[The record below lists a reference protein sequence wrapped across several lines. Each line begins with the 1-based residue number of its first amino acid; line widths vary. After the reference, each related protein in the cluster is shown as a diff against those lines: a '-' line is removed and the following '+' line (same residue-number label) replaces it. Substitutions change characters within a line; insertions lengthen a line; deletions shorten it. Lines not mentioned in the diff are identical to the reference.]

1 MNNLAEEQEFETK
14 NETVEE
20 AIQSAKGELN
30 QPDTEDT
37 EDSDDGFEI
46 EVVDDTPEEDQGK
59 PRRAENA
66 EPQVPSDDEVEKYS
80 EGVQKRIKQL
90 KFEYHEERR
99 AKEEAARLQEEALKY
114 AEQVKQENEKLRK
127 TLEDGEDVLVN
138 QAKGRVA
145 AEIDKAKIAYKTA
158 YESGDPDALIEAQEK
173 LSALQVEKSKYDSY
187 RPQPRKE
194 PTPAPQAQYQQQTPQ
209 PPKPDERAL
218 EWAAENEWFETDPEM
233 TGYAYGLHEKL
244 VKSGIDP
251 RSEEYYNEIDNA
263 VRRVFPDKFDDGPT
277 IEETAPQRQAGNVVA
292 PAARS
297 GKKPRKVQL
306 TSTQVS
312 LAKRLGL
319 SNEQYAAQ
327 LMKDMN
333 R

>member
-1 MNNLAEEQEFETK
+1 MNNLAEEQEFEE
-14 NETVEE
+14 ETVAE
-20 AIQSAKGELN
+20 ALEKAQGKQL
-30 QPDTEDT
+30 DTGD
-37 EDSDDGFEI
+37 DDDGFEI
-46 EVVDDTPEEDQGK
+46 EVVDDTPEEDKGK
-59 PRRAENA
+59 PRRAEGA
-66 EPQVPSDDEVEKYS
+66 DPKVPEDDEIQSYS

-114 AEQVKQENEKLRK
+114 AQQVQQENQRLLK
-127 TLEDGEDVLVN
+127 TLEDGEGVLVN

-145 AEIDKAKIAYKTA
+145 AELDKAKAAYKAA
-158 YESGDPDALIEAQEK
+158 YETGDPDALIEAQEK
-173 LSALQVEKSKYDSY
+173 LTMLQNEKMRYENYK
-187 RPQPRKE
+187 PQPRQQQ
-194 PTPAPQAQYQQQTPQ
+194 APQPQYQQPTPQ
-209 PPKPDERAL
+209 PNRPSDRAL
-218 EWAAENEWFETDPEM
+218 QWAQRNDWFEKDSEM

-244 VKSGIDP
+244 VKSGVAPDT
-251 RSEEYYNEIDNA
+251 EEYYNQIDNA
-263 VRRVFPDKFDDGPT
+263 VRRVFPDRFDDVSF
-277 IEETAPQRQAGNVVA
+277 EETAPQRQTGNVVA

-327 LMKDMN
+327 LMKDMK
-333 R
+333 

>member
-1 MNNLAEEQEFETK
+1 MEKAQGKQL
-14 NETVEE
+14 
-20 AIQSAKGELN
+20 
-30 QPDTEDT
+30 DTGD
-37 EDSDDGFEI
+37 DDDGFEI
-46 EVVDDTPEEDQGK
+46 EVVDDTPEEDKGK
-59 PRRAENA
+59 PRRAEGA
-66 EPQVPSDDEVEKYS
+66 DPKVPDDDEIQSYS

-114 AEQVKQENEKLRK
+114 AQQVQQENQRLLK
-127 TLEDGEDVLVN
+127 TLEDGEGVLVN

-145 AEIDKAKIAYKTA
+145 AELDKAKAAYKAA
-158 YESGDPDALIEAQEK
+158 YETGDPDALIEAQEK
-173 LSALQVEKSKYDSY
+173 LTMLQNEKIRYENYK
-187 RPQPRKE
+187 PQPRQQQ
-194 PTPAPQAQYQQQTPQ
+194 APQPQYQQPTPQ
-209 PPKPDERAL
+209 PNRPSDRAL
-218 EWAAENEWFETDPEM
+218 QWAQRNDWFEKDSEM

-244 VKSGIDP
+244 VKSGVAPDT
-251 RSEEYYNEIDNA
+251 EEYYNQIDNA
-263 VRRVFPDKFDDGPT
+263 VRRVFPDRFDDVSF
-277 IEETAPQRQAGNVVA
+277 EETAPQRQAGNVVA

-327 LMKDMN
+327 LMKDMK
-333 R
+333 

>member
-1 MNNLAEEQEFETK
+1 MNQVAEQQTEFEEETVAEAIESAKPATEQE
-14 NETVEE
+14 
-20 AIQSAKGELN
+20 
-30 QPDTEDT
+30 
-37 EDSDDGFEI
+37 DDGFEI
-46 EVVDDTPEEDQGK
+46 EVVDDTPEEDKGK

-90 KFEYHEERR
+90 KFEFHEERR
-99 AKEEAARLQEEALKY
+99 RKEEAARLQDEALRY
-114 AEQVKQENEKLRK
+114 AEQMQEENENLRK
-127 TLEDGEDVLVN
+127 TLEEGEGVLVN
-138 QAKGRVA
+138 QAKGRVT

-173 LSALQVEKSKYDSY
+173 LSALQVEKSRYDNY
-187 RPQPRKE
+187 RPQPRPE
-194 PTPAPQAQYQQQTPQ
+194 PELEPLYEQENIE
-209 PPKPDERAL
+209 PPKPSEMGMK
-218 EWAAENEWFETDPEM
+218 WAEKNTWFQNDPEM
-233 TGYAYGLHEKL
+233 TGYAFGVHEKL
-244 VKSGIDP
+244 IKSGVAPDT
-251 RSEEYYNEIDNA
+251 EEYYTKIDDA
-263 VRRVFPDKFDDGPT
+263 VRRVFPDKFDDGPI
-277 IEETAPQRQAGNVVA
+277 IEESAPQRQTGNVVA

-327 LMKDMN
+327 LMKEMKL
-333 R
+333 

>member
-1 MNNLAEEQEFETK
+1 MNNLAEEQEFEE
-14 NETVEE
+14 ETVAE
-20 AIQSAKGELN
+20 ALEKAHGNKL
-30 QPDTEDT
+30 DTGD
-37 EDSDDGFEI
+37 DDDGFEI
-46 EVVDDTPEEDQGK
+46 EVVDDTPEEDKGK
-59 PRRAENA
+59 PRRAEGA
-66 EPQVPSDDEVEKYS
+66 DPKVPEDDEIQSYS

-114 AEQVKQENEKLRK
+114 AQQIQQENERLRK
-127 TLEDGEDVLVN
+127 TLEEGEGVLVN

-145 AEIDKAKIAYKTA
+145 AELDKAKAAYKAA
-158 YESGDPDALIEAQEK
+158 YETGDPDALIEAQEK
-173 LSALQVEKSKYDSY
+173 LTMLQNEKIRYENYK
-187 RPQPRKE
+187 PQPRQQQ
-194 PTPAPQAQYQQQTPQ
+194 APQPQYQQPTPQ
-209 PPKPDERAL
+209 PNRPSDRAL
-218 EWAAENEWFETDPEM
+218 QWAQRNDWFEKDSEM

-244 VKSGIDP
+244 VKSGVAPDT
-251 RSEEYYNEIDNA
+251 EEYYNQIDNA
-263 VRRVFPDKFDDGPT
+263 VRRVFPDRFDDVSF
-277 IEETAPQRQAGNVVA
+277 EETAPQRQTGNVVA

-327 LMKDMN
+327 LMKDMK
-333 R
+333 

>member
-1 MNNLAEEQEFETK
+1 MNQVAEQQTEFEEETVAEAIESAKPKTEQE
-14 NETVEE
+14 
-20 AIQSAKGELN
+20 
-30 QPDTEDT
+30 
-37 EDSDDGFEI
+37 DDGFEI
-46 EVVDDTPEEDQGK
+46 EVVDDTPEEDKGK

-90 KFEYHEERR
+90 KFEFHEERR
-99 AKEEAARLQEEALKY
+99 RKEEAARLQDEALRY
-114 AEQVKQENEKLRK
+114 AEQMQEENENLRK
-127 TLEDGEDVLVN
+127 TLEEGEGVLVN
-138 QAKGRVA
+138 QAKGRVT

-173 LSALQVEKSKYDSY
+173 LSALQVEKSRYDNY
-187 RPQPRKE
+187 RPQPRPE
-194 PTPAPQAQYQQQTPQ
+194 PEPEPLYEQENIE
-209 PPKPDERAL
+209 PPKPSEMGMK
-218 EWAAENEWFETDPEM
+218 WAEKNTWFQNDPEM
-233 TGYAYGLHEKL
+233 TGYAFGVHEKL
-244 VKSGIDP
+244 IKSGVAPDT
-251 RSEEYYNEIDNA
+251 EEYYTKIDDA
-263 VRRVFPDKFDDGPT
+263 VRRVFPDKFDDGPI
-277 IEETAPQRQAGNVVA
+277 IEESAPQRQTGNVVA

-327 LMKDMN
+327 LMKEMKL
-333 R
+333 

>member
-1 MNNLAEEQEFETK
+1 MNNLAEEQEFEE
-14 NETVEE
+14 ETVAE
-20 AIQSAKGELN
+20 ALEKAQGKQL
-30 QPDTEDT
+30 DTGD
-37 EDSDDGFEI
+37 DDDGFEI
-46 EVVDDTPEEDQGK
+46 EVVDDTPEEDKGK
-59 PRRAENA
+59 PRRAEGA
-66 EPQVPSDDEVEKYS
+66 DPKVPDDDEIQSYS

-114 AEQVKQENEKLRK
+114 AQQVQQENQRLLK
-127 TLEDGEDVLVN
+127 TLEDGEGVLVN

-145 AEIDKAKIAYKTA
+145 AELDKAKAAYKAA
-158 YESGDPDALIEAQEK
+158 YETGDPDALIEAQEK
-173 LSALQVEKSKYDSY
+173 LTMLQNEKIRYENYK
-187 RPQPRKE
+187 PQPRQQQ
-194 PTPAPQAQYQQQTPQ
+194 APQPQYQQPTPQ
-209 PPKPDERAL
+209 PNRPSDRAL
-218 EWAAENEWFETDPEM
+218 QWAQRNDWFEKDSEM

-244 VKSGIDP
+244 VKSGVAPDT
-251 RSEEYYNEIDNA
+251 EEYYNQIDSA
-263 VRRVFPDKFDDGPT
+263 VRRVFPDRFDDVSF
-277 IEETAPQRQAGNVVA
+277 EETAPQRQAGNVVA

-327 LMKDMN
+327 LMKDMK
-333 R
+333 

>member
-1 MNNLAEEQEFETK
+1 MNNLAEEQEFEIK
-14 NETVEE
+14 EETVAE
-20 AIQSAKGELN
+20 AIESAKQTTDQDDG
-30 QPDTEDT
+30 
-37 EDSDDGFEI
+37 DDGFEI

-114 AEQVKQENEKLRK
+114 AEQIKNENEKLRK
-127 TLEDGEDVLVN
+127 TLDEGEGVLVN

-145 AEIDKAKIAYKTA
+145 AEIDKAKIAYKAA
-158 YESGDPDALIEAQEK
+158 YESGDPDALVDAQEK
-173 LSALQVEKSKYDSY
+173 LSALQAEKLKYESFK
-187 RPQPRKE
+187 PQPRQQQ
-194 PTPAPQAQYQQQTPQ
+194 TPQPQPQYQQPTPQ
-209 PPKPDERAL
+209 PPKPDQRAL
-218 EWAAENEWFETDPEM
+218 DWAAKNDWFEKDPEM

-251 RSEEYYNEIDNA
+251 RSDQYYNEIDNA
-263 VRRVFPDKFDDGPT
+263 VRRVFPDKFDDGPI
-277 IEETAPQRQAGNVVA
+277 IEESAPQRQTGNVVA

-306 TSTQVS
+306 TSTQVA

-327 LMKDMN
+327 LMKDMK
-333 R
+333 

>member
-1 MNNLAEEQEFETK
+1 MNNLAEEQEFKE
-14 NETVEE
+14 ETVAE
-20 AIQSAKGELN
+20 AIESAKQTTDQDDG
-30 QPDTEDT
+30 
-37 EDSDDGFEI
+37 DDGFEI

-114 AEQVKQENEKLRK
+114 AEQIKQENEKLRK
-127 TLEDGEDVLVN
+127 TLDEGEGVLVN

-158 YESGDPDALIEAQEK
+158 YESGDPDALVDAQEK
-173 LSALQVEKSKYDSY
+173 LSALQAEKLKYESFK
-187 RPQPRKE
+187 PQPR
-194 PTPAPQAQYQQQTPQ
+194 QQQTPQ
-209 PPKPDERAL
+209 PQPQYQQPTPQPPRPDQRAL
-218 EWAAENEWFETDPEM
+218 DWAAKNDWFEKDPEM

-251 RSEEYYNEIDNA
+251 RSDQYYNEIDNA
-263 VRRVFPDKFDDGPT
+263 VRRVFPDKFDDGPI
-277 IEETAPQRQAGNVVA
+277 IEESAPQRQTGNVVA

-306 TSTQVS
+306 TSTQVA

-327 LMKDMN
+327 LMKEMK
-333 R
+333 